1 MVVNNIKT
9 FLKMKN
15 NCWLSIEKSVIKIL
29 FFFFFVDENEWSLKE
44 TFYAWKIVFLAI
56 FCWGCCIR

>member
-1 MVVNNIKT
+1 MVPFTKIFLKKKKQNNNKMVVNNIKT

-29 FFFFFVDENEWSLKE
+29 FFFFVDGNE
-44 TFYAWKIVFLAI
+44 
-56 FCWGCCIR
+56 